1 MNKTKIQKFAVE
13 GHKLLY
19 SQISQRAY
27 QFGVEEADPGK
38 PDATEVRGR
47 VLSPLERSQRAAL
60 IEAINENGYPQTI
73 EKVTYIWFNRIVAL
87 RFMEINNYLPS
98 HIRVFSDA
106 NGDFKPEVLKDV
118 LHLEIK
124 GLDKDQ
130 VADYLENNQTDE
142 LYRYIL
148 LTQCAELQVALP
160 DIFVFSIRERD
171 YTELLFPNNILSN
184 DSFIGKMLTETD
196 EKEDW
201 QDAVQIIGWLYQ
213 YYNDERKNEVINIYK
228 GTVKKEDIPAAT
240 QLFTTDWVVRYM
252 VDNSLG
258 RFWIERHP
266 ESKLSDKLAFLT
278 TPKDGKI
285 EYVNDPIKPEEIKFL
300 DPCMG
305 SGHILVYA
313 FDVFI
318 DIYKECGYSER
329 DAAALIVQNNIY
341 GLDIDDRASQLAYFA
356 VMMKARSY
364 DRRFLNRGIKPN
376 VFAIQESN
384 GMGSVIRSGLTTST
398 EMNAISQYLVKTFK
412 DAKELGSI
420 ITVEQ
425 KDYDDYLTY
434 LDSCEG
440 AGQLSLEDS
449 NWLSNTRI
457 LLQRLA
463 CQAKVLSEK
472 YPVVCTNP
480 PYMNKMESHLKEYV
494 TTNYQDFSGD
504 LFSVFVNRN
513 LLLCKKDGYCGYMTP
528 FVWMF
533 IKTYEKMRGYLIN
546 NKSITTLVQMEY
558 SAFEEATVPICS
570 FVLKNGN
577 TVKDGLY
584 FRLSD
589 FRGGMEV
596 QKKKVLE
603 ALANKN
609 CSYFYETNQKD
620 FLRIPGTPIAYWAK
634 GILDSFQK
642 GNRLADICETRKGL
656 ATSDNARFLRLWYEV
671 GFQKISLST
680 KDNFETTCNGIKW
693 YPINKGGAFNR
704 WYGNREYVI
713 NWANDGFEIRN
724 FRDEEGKLLSRPQ
737 NTQYNFKQSLTWS
750 KITSAIFSARF
761 CEGGF
766 LFDDAA
772 AICYHSDVRVLK
784 YVLGFLNTCCCQM
797 VLNILNPT
805 LNIQIGDIGNLPI
818 VQSNTS
824 VEDIVDT
831 CISVSQIDWDS
842 FETSWDFQ
850 RHPLVLR
857 SRQLYDATSIGTT
870 MAHYYGEYPKVSC
883 PLELCFMLWQGEC
896 EERFQTLKSNEEDL
910 NRIFIDIYGLQD
922 ELTPEVDDR
931 DVTVRRANLG
941 RDIRSLISYA
951 VGCMFGRYS
960 LDIPG
965 LAYAGGE
972 WDDAKYKSFLPDKDN
987 IIPICDDEYFDDD
1000 ITGRFIKWVEVVF
1013 GKETLE
1019 ENLKFIADALGGK
1032 GTPRE
1037 IIRNYFLNDFY
1048 ADHLKTYQKRPIY
1061 WLFDSGKKNGFKA
1074 LIYMHRYQSDLLAR
1088 MRTDYVHEQQE
1099 RYRTQLKHIGDAM
1112 DSASASERVKLAKQ
1126 QKKLQE
1132 QALELQKYEEK
1143 VHHLADQN
1151 IKIDL
1156 DDGVVHNYELFAD
1169 VLAKRK

>member
-13 GHKLLY
+13 GNKLLY

-27 QFGVEEADPGK
+27 QFGVEEANPGK

-47 VLSPLERSQRAAL
+47 ILSPLERSQRAAL
-60 IEAINENGYPQTI
+60 IEAINENGYHQTI

-201 QDAVQIIGWLYQ
+201 QDAIQIIGWLYQ
-213 YYNDERKNEVINIYK
+213 YYNDEKRNQVININK

-266 ESKLSDKLAFLT
+266 DSKLGEKLKFLV
-278 TPKDGKI
+278 TPKEGKFASI
-285 EYVNDPIKPEEIKFL
+285 NDPISLEEIKFL

-318 DIYKECGYSER
+318 EIYKECGYSER
-329 DAAALIVQNNIY
+329 DAASMIVQNNLF
-341 GLDIDDRASQLAYFA
+341 GLDIDDRASQLAYFS

-376 VFAIQESN
+376 VYAIQESN
-384 GMGSVIRSGLTTST
+384 KMGAVVRNGLTPDES
-398 EMNAISQYLVKTFK
+398 MNTISKYLINTFR

-420 ITVEQ
+420 ITADQ
-425 KDYDDYLTY
+425 NNYDDYMVY
-434 LDSCEG
+434 LDNCEG
-440 AGQLSLEDS
+440 SGQLSLEDTK
-449 NWLSNTRI
+449 WLSETRPK
-457 LLQRLA
+457 LKQLA
-463 CQAKVLSEK
+463 QQAKILSSRH
-472 YPVVCTNP
+472 PIVCTNP
-480 PYMNKMESHLKEYV
+480 PYLNKIEGHLKKNIIK
-494 TTNYQDFSGD
+494 NYKNYSGD
-504 LFSVFVNRN
+504 LFSVFIYRN
-513 LLLCKKDGYCGYMTP
+513 LMLCTENGYCGYMTP

-533 IKTYEKMRGYLIN
+533 IKLYEKLRDYIIRY
-546 NKSITTLVQMEY
+546 KEISTLVQMEY
-558 SAFEEATVPICS
+558 SAFEEATVPICT
-570 FVLKNGN
+570 FVLKNRQ
-577 TVKDGLY
+577 THEKGLY
-584 FRLSD
+584 LKLSD
-589 FRGGMEV
+589 FKGGMEV
-596 QKKKVLE
+596 QKRKVLE
-603 ALANKN
+603 ALANKE
-609 CSYFYETNQKD
+609 CGYFYETEQSNYSK
-620 FLRIPGTPIAYWAK
+620 IPGLPIAYWVS
-634 GILDSFQK
+634 DQFSNSFVTQRNL
-642 GNRLADICETRKGL
+642 GQLCEIVSGMTTGDNDVYLRGWTEIDINKFAYRTFDCKPETVSK
-656 ATSDNARFLRLWYEV
+656 T
-671 GFQKISLST
+671 
-680 KDNFETTCNGIKW
+680 KW
-693 YPINKGGAFNR
+693 YPYNKGGDFRR
-704 WYGNREYVI
+704 WYGNNYYVVD
-713 NWANDGFEIRN
+713 W
-724 FRDEEGKLLSRPQ
+724 SRHGEF
-737 NTQYNFKQSLTWS
+737 NRAKTTMTHLYLKKCLTWGD
-750 KITSAIFSARF
+750 ITSAYFNARACDAGFFFDVKGSCAFPTEKQYYPLLALLNSKVAYEYIKMINPTITTQVGDLKRIPFYDSIFS
-761 CEGGF
+761 
-766 LFDDAA
+766 
-772 AICYHSDVRVLK
+772 
-784 YVLGFLNTCCCQM
+784 N
-797 VLNILNPT
+797 
-805 LNIQIGDIGNLPI
+805 DIRKLSEEN
-818 VQSNTS
+818 
-824 VEDIVDT
+824 VEN
-831 CISVSQIDWDS
+831 CRADWDS
-842 FETSWDFQ
+842 FEISWDFQ
-850 RHPLVLR
+850 QHPLVYQRGLISESYNGWKR
-857 SRQLYDATSIGTT
+857 D
-870 MAHYYGEYPKVSC
+870 
-883 PLELCFMLWQGEC
+883 C
-896 EERFQTLKSNEEDL
+896 EIRYQSLKANEEKL
-910 NRIFIDIYGLQD
+910 NRIFIYIYGLQD
-922 ELTPEVDDR
+922 ELTPEVEDK
-931 DVTVRRANLG
+931 DVTVRRADLG
-941 RDIRSLISYA
+941 RDIRSMISYA

-960 LDIPG
+960 LAKRG
-965 LAYAGGE
+965 LVYAGGE
-972 WDDAKYKSFLPDKDN
+972 WNPVGRGFADYGEFEPDKDN

-1000 ITGRFIKWVEVVF
+1000 ITGRFVKWVEVVF

-1019 ENLKFIADALGGK
+1019 ENLKYIADALGGK

-1037 IIRNYFLNDFY
+1037 VIRSYFLNDFY

-1074 LIYMHRYQSDLLAR
+1074 LIYMHRYQSDILAR

-1112 DSASASERVKLAKQ
+1112 DSASASERVKLVKQ
-1126 QKKLQE
+1126 QKKLQD